1 MKRQPIQDIAARLAV
16 VRERIGR
23 AAGRAGRAPEEVR
36 ILAVTKAH
44 DKDLVRAAAAVGLTD
59 FGENYVHEGI
69 AKMKATDPGA
79 RWHFIGQVQS
89 NKTRATARHYD
100 WVHTLTR
107 ERIALRLNSQRPAE
121 SQPLNVCIQVRMQE
135 DDVRPALR
143 GEAVPGFAA
152 LISAQ
157 PRLRLRGLMG
167 IPLPGAPREAYSRL
181 RALFDELNSSGL
193 NLDTLSMGMTA
204 DLETAVACGA
214 TLVRVGTA
222 LFGPRP

>member
-1 MKRQPIQDIAARLAV
+1 MDRNDIVARLAV
-16 VRERIGR
+16 VKERISR
-23 AAGRAGRAPEEVR
+23 AAGRAGRAPQEIR

-44 DKDLVRAAAAVGLTD
+44 GKGLVRDAAAAGLAD
-59 FGENYVHEGI
+59 FGENYVQEGI
-69 AKMKATDPGA
+69 AKMGATGPGA

-100 WVHTLTR
+100 WVHTLIR
-107 ERIALRLNSQRPAE
+107 ERTCLRLNSQRPAE
-121 SQPLNVCIQVRMQE
+121 LPPLNVCIQVRMQDA
-135 DDVRPALR
+135 DDRPALPA
-143 GEAVPGFAA
+143 EEVPGLAA

-167 IPLPGAPREAYSRL
+167 MPMPDAPREAYSRL
-181 RALFDELNSSGL
+181 RAVFDELNASGL

-204 DLETAVACGA
+204 DLETAVECGA

>member
-1 MKRQPIQDIAARLAV
+1 MA
-16 VRERIGR
+16 
-23 AAGRAGRAPEEVR
+23 RAGRSPDEVR

-44 DKDLVRAAAAVGLTD
+44 GKDLVRAAAAVGLTD

-69 AKMKATDPGA
+69 AKMEETGPDA

-89 NKTRATARHYD
+89 NKTRATAQYYD
-100 WVHTLTR
+100 WVHTLIR

-121 SQPLNVCIQVRMQE
+121 LPSLNVCIQVRMQ
-135 DDVRPALR
+135 DADARPALPA
-143 GEAVPGFAA
+143 EEVPGLAA

-157 PRLRLRGLMG
+157 PRLCLRGLMG
-167 IPLPGAPREAYSRL
+167 MPMPDAPRDAYLRL
-181 RALFDELNSSGL
+181 RALFNELNASGL

-204 DLETAVACGA
+204 DLETAVECGA
-214 TLVRVGTA
+214 TMVRVGTA